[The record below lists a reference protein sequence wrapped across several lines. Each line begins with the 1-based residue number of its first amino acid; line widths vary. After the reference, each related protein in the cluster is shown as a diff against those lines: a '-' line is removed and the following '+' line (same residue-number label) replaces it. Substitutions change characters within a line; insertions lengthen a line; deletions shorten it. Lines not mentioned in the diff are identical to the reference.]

1 MPERVLRAH
10 RACASPICRQ
20 KADAL
25 PGVSPLTALP
35 PFPRTRCDSRQTASQ
50 PERDSDGPGP
60 VSSFVVGLCPAPPVA
75 PKRAATAL
83 QRTLAERRRPLL
95 LKPHSQSA
103 AFEALRDR
111 SPSTGYHSGS
121 SRPSRVSDSCCAS
134 GHVGSR
140 VLPLSRATRCTFR
153 APALSQFPDPC
164 GLISGGR
171 NQRLP
176 RTRQRSRIA
185 RSAPSPNA
193 LTSKPLRASHG

>member
-35 PFPRTRCDSRQTASQ
+35 PFPRTRSDPRQTASQ
-50 PERDSDGPGP
+50 PERDSDGPRP
-60 VSSFVVGLCPAPPVA
+60 VGSFVVGLCPAPPVA
-75 PKRAATAL
+75 PKRVATAL
-83 QRTLAERRRPLL
+83 QRSLAERNRSLL
-95 LKPHSQSA
+95 LKPHSRPA
-103 AFEALRDR
+103 AFEALSDH
-111 SPSTGYHSGS
+111 SKSTGYHSGS
-121 SRPSRVSDSCCAS
+121 NRPSRVSDSRCAF

-140 VLPLSRATRCTFR
+140 VLPLSRTARRTFG
-153 APALSQFPDPC
+153 APAPSQFPDSH
-164 GLISGGR
+164 LISGGR

-176 RTRQRSRIA
+176 RTRRRSRIA

-193 LTSKPLRASHG
+193 LTSKPLRAFHG